1 MDRNET
7 VRISRLAAFG
17 GLTSTDV
24 SVLLIQYCVAEHNKP
39 YEDTIRFVT
48 ALLGRPIEL
57 KFYVKAALEYYERK
71 FTVCKLWSAFQSI
84 KQYEARK
91 KVITNLFNS
100 KKI

>member
-24 SVLLIQYCVAEHNKP
+24 SVLLVQYCVAEHNKP

-57 KFYVKAALEYYERK
+57 RFCVEAALEYYEKK
-71 FTVCKLWSAFQSI
+71 FTVYKLWSAPNPLNNQR
-84 KQYEARK
+84 QER
-91 KVITNLFNS
+91 KVILIF
-100 KKI
+100 

>member
-48 ALLGRPIEL
+48 ALLSRPIEL

-71 FTVCKLWSAFQSI
+71 FTVCKLWSASNPLNNMGQ
-84 KQYEARK
+84 ERK
-91 KVITNLFNS
+91 LSQIF
-100 KKI
+100 

>member
-17 GLTSTDV
+17 GLTSTDI
-24 SVLLIQYCVAEHNKP
+24 SVLLVQYCVAEHNKS

-57 KFYVKAALEYYERK
+57 RFCVETALEYYERK
-71 FTVCKLWSAFQSI
+71 FTVCKLWSAPNPLNNMGQ
-84 KQYEARK
+84 KRK
-91 KVITNLFNS
+91 LLQIF
-100 KKI
+100 

>member
-17 GLTSTDV
+17 GLTSTNV

-39 YEDTIRFVT
+39 YEDTIRFVA
-48 ALLGRPIEL
+48 ALLSRPIEL

-71 FTVCKLWSAFQSI
+71 FTVYKPWSASNPLNNMGQ
-84 KQYEARK
+84 ERK
-91 KVITNLFNS
+91 LLQIF
-100 KKI
+100 